1 MDGDEEGEA
10 RWDVAWW
17 EGEEF
22 AACEVKESGV
32 EDEEV
37 VVSEFFEEEGE
48 TEACIP
54 VWAIETANIED
65 AALIFDKDV
74 GAMGL
79 FLRAR
84 MAPRG

>member
-17 EGEEF
+17 EGEEDT
-22 AACEVKESGV
+22 ACDVKEALV
-32 EDEEV
+32 ESEEV
-37 VVSEFFEEEGE
+37 VVCEFFEEEGE

-65 AALIFDKDV
+65 AALIFDKDA